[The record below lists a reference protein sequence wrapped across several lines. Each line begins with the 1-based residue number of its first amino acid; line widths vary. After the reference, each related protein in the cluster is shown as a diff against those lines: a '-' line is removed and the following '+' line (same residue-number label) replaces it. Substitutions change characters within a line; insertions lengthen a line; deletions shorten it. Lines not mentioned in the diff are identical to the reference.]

1 MNSAGT
7 RGVMAAAEL
16 FTKSHGA
23 RNLEAASR
31 PHCGR
36 FPASTTNMDI
46 KILFVEDDERLRD
59 VLLEAATMEEFDV
72 RGASSAEA
80 AVELLKKEPFDV
92 MVTDVALPGMSGLD
106 LLRHCQRLRPD
117 ILSIVITAHGTIDT
131 AVEAMKRG
139 AADFITKPFELD
151 GLLGTIRVA
160 AGRAAR
166 TRAVKQGG
174 ARLGTEELIVAA
186 PAMQQLLE
194 QVRAIAPFQTTVLVT
209 GETGAGKE
217 VVARAIHNLSPRSQ
231 KPFVALNCAAVPE
244 QLLEDE
250 LFGHVKGAFTGAQ
263 AAREGRFEQAEG
275 GTLFLDE
282 IGDMSLP
289 LQAKLLRVL
298 QEREFERL
306 GSSRTVKADVRV
318 LAATSADLHR
328 RIDEGT
334 FRPDL
339 YYRLNVVH
347 LRLPPLRER
356 REDIRPLAEHLLAK
370 FCSSAG
376 LPPKLLSGEAWG
388 ALAVYRWPGNVRQLQ
403 NAVERAA
410 VMTGTATEI
419 QLQDLPEEVREAV
432 TPEGAHRAAGTA
444 FRENESQSLG
454 ISDNGVNFDEVIS
467 RVERDLLLQSLA
479 KADGNKM
486 RAARLLGMKRT
497 TFVEKLK
504 RLGIEWGK
512 DGTDAEWE

>member
-1 MNSAGT
+1 MS
-7 RGVMAAAEL
+7 V
-16 FTKSHGA
+16 
-23 RNLEAASR
+23 
-31 PHCGR
+31 
-36 FPASTTNMDI
+36 

-59 VLLEAATMEEFDV
+59 VLLEAAAMEEYDAQ
-72 RGASSAEA
+72 GASSAEA
-80 AVELLKKEPFDV
+80 AVQMLSGESFDV
-92 MVTDVALPGMSGLD
+92 MVTDVSLPGMSGLD
-106 LLRHCQRLRPD
+106 LLRHCQRLQPS
-117 ILSIVITAHGTIDT
+117 ILPIVITAHGTVDT

-160 AGRAAR
+160 AERAAR
-166 TRAVKQGG
+166 THAVTQRETGG
-174 ARLGTEELIVAA
+174 ATENLIAA
-186 PAMQQLLE
+186 SPVMRKMLE

-209 GETGAGKE
+209 GETGTGKE
-217 VVARAIHNLSPRSQ
+217 MIARAIHNLSPRGQ
-231 KPFVALNCAAVPE
+231 KALVALNCAAVPE

-263 AAREGRFEQAEG
+263 TARAGRFEQADG

-289 LQAKLLRVL
+289 LQSKLLRVL

-306 GSSRTVKADVRV
+306 GSSHTVKVDVRV
-318 LAATSADLHR
+318 VAATSADLQR

-356 REDIRPLAEHLLAK
+356 REDIRPLAEHLLTK
-370 FCSSAG
+370 FCVGAG
-376 LPPKLLSGEAWG
+376 LPAKSVSNEAWD
-388 ALAVYRWPGNVRQLQ
+388 ALAAYRWPGNVRQLQ

-410 VMTGTATEI
+410 VMTGAVTEI
-419 QLQDLPEEVREAV
+419 RPHDLPEEVREAFTAGG
-432 TPEGAHRAAGTA
+432 TPGAAASPMPPPYISEG
-444 FRENESQSLG
+444 
-454 ISDNGVNFDEVIS
+454 GVNFDAVVS
-467 RVERDLLLQSLA
+467 KVERDLLLQSLA
-479 KADGNKM
+479 KAGGNKM
-486 RAARLLGMKRT
+486 RAAQLLGMKRT

-504 RLGIEWGK
+504 RLGIEWEK
-512 DGTDAEWE
+512 EATDSE